1 MPMQLAPFIPWFR
14 ALHIA
19 FMVTWFAG
27 LFYLPRL
34 FIYHAE
40 AADPLSRQRFT
51 LMEKRLF
58 AIMTIGAAM
67 TALFGVLL
75 LIINPG
81 LQSTAWFQ
89 VKLFFL
95 ATMVIYHWRCW
106 LWISSLASASETQS
120 TKELRWFNELPVVF
134 LLAIILLAV
143 LRPF

>member
-1 MPMQLAPFIPWFR
+1 MQLAPFLPWFK

-51 LMEKRLF
+51 LMERRLF
-58 AIMTIGAAM
+58 MIMTIGAGV

-81 LQSTAWFQ
+81 LLSMAWFQ

-95 ATMVIYHWRCW
+95 AAMVIYHWRCW
-106 LWISSLASASETQS
+106 LWIASLASASETQT
-120 TKELRWFNELPVVF
+120 TKRLRWFNELPVVF